1 MIRLLLRQYSKDML
15 NENDLQK
22 QNWAL
27 LAHAKASSALVRS
40 TNRDDLIEGV
50 CNAIIN
56 QPPYVL
62 AWVGLA
68 NHDPLKT
75 VSVIGAHGAAAEYAK
90 GIDIKWSTD
99 TPEGQGPTG
108 ECIQSGLPVLINDVE
123 KDPRFLPWRER
134 ARPYGIR
141 SVIAVPIRDHDPQ
154 VLGALTVYANLPD
167 AFGNTETVLFESLA
181 KEIGFGLVGIEK
193 QHQLDNEITQREQVH
208 RQLVD
213 SLHATIEAISRT
225 MEWRDPYTAGHQK
238 KVALLSEAIARKL
251 GWDEEKIKGLYL
263 AALVHDMGKIATPAE
278 ILTKPSQLSETEM
291 TLIREHPNTGYEIL
305 KDVPF
310 SWPIAEAV
318 RQHHER
324 LDGSGYPR
332 GLKGDAIIPEARV
345 LGIADTIEAMTSH
358 RPYRP
363 GLGLDKAIEQV
374 KLEAGIRL
382 DAQMSQ
388 AACELLEQDEFRK
401 LMTSG

>member
-1 MIRLLLRQYSKDML
+1 M
-15 NENDLQK
+15 
-22 QNWAL
+22 
-27 LAHAKASSALVRS
+27 
-40 TNRDDLIEGV
+40 
-50 CNAIIN
+50 
-56 QPPYVL
+56 
-62 AWVGLA
+62 
-68 NHDPLKT
+68 
-75 VSVIGAHGAAAEYAK
+75 
-90 GIDIKWSTD
+90 
-99 TPEGQGPTG
+99 
-108 ECIQSGLPVLINDVE
+108 
-123 KDPRFLPWRER
+123 
-134 ARPYGIR
+134 
-141 SVIAVPIRDHDPQ
+141 
-154 VLGALTVYANLPD
+154 YANLPD
-167 AFGNTETVLFESLA
+167 AFGITETVLFESLA
-181 KEIGFGLVGIEK
+181 KEIGFGLIGIEK

-238 KVALLSEAIARKL
+238 KVALLTEAIARKL

-332 GLKGDAIIPEARV
+332 GLKGDAIIPEARI

-382 DAQMSQ
+382 DAQISQ
-388 AACELLEQDEFRK
+388 AACELLEQDEFRN
-401 LMTSG
+401 LMTSS